1 MLTLHQSEELANPSV
16 GEPSHNDFMSFS
28 FIVIERKIK

>member
-16 GEPSHNDFMSFS
+16 GEPSHDGFMSFS
-28 FIVIERKIK
+28 FTVIEMKIK